1 MAGSHQDQGGHRNK
15 GCSPRVPKTA
25 SGPLAPGLRSLGLQ
39 GSVPP
44 QPCPGHLPTW
54 GLARAAHPT
63 TNPHTFSPSL
73 TRCWPVCSPSYKM
86 ELESTAPAH
95 LSGLQRTQ
103 GRDGRLPEIIFIRLF
118 CTRIKSD
125 DVAGKIIP
133 DQGLTPAP
141 TIPRL
146 HPPGRSQ

>member
-1 MAGSHQDQGGHRNK
+1 ME
-15 GCSPRVPKTA
+15 C
-25 SGPLAPGLRSLGLQ
+25 
-39 GSVPP
+39 
-44 QPCPGHLPTW
+44 
-54 GLARAAHPT
+54 PT
-63 TNPHTFSPSL
+63 TALSWASPHPGFGQSSTSNYKSTHFLTQPHKILASLFSQL
-73 TRCWPVCSPSYKM
+73 QNGAGINC
-86 ELESTAPAH
+86 PAH

-103 GRDGRLPEIIFIRLF
+103 GRDGRLPEIVFIRLF